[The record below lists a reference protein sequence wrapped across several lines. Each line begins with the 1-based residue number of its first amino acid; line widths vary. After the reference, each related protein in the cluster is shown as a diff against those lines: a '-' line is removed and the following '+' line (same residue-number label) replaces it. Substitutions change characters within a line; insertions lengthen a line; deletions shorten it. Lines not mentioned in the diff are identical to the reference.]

1 MADNDSIII
10 KPVESLKN
18 IAGLTPAGRRE
29 NRKRRQQLKREN
41 EQDSEAE
48 GQLNEI
54 IDEQQSPIDMAGDKK
69 EQSDLIFS
77 QRTDERMK

>member
-29 NRKRRQQLKREN
+29 NRKRKQQLKKEN
-41 EQDSEAE
+41 EQGSETE
-48 GQLNEI
+48 SQINET
-54 IDEQQSPIDMAGDKK
+54 IDEQQLPIDIAGDKK
-69 EQSDLIFS
+69 EQSDSDGI
-77 QRTDERMK
+77 DYCA

>member
-18 IAGLTPAGRRE
+18 IAGLTPTGRRE

-48 GQLNEI
+48 GQLNET
-54 IDEQQSPIDMAGDKK
+54 IDEQQSPIDIAGDKK
-69 EQSDLIFS
+69 EQSDSGGI
-77 QRTDERMK
+77 DYCA

>member
-29 NRKRRQQLKREN
+29 NRKRKQQLKKEN
-41 EQDSEAE
+41 EQGSETE
-48 GQLNEI
+48 SQINET
-54 IDEQQSPIDMAGDKK
+54 IDEQQLPIDIAGKDKK
-69 EQSDLIFS
+69 EQSDSGGI
-77 QRTDERMK
+77 DYCA